1 MSDIGTNDTT
11 APISLI
17 SGGKGGRLRSR
28 DVCRYK
34 APSTGHLVDIVV
46 ASAHAT

>member
-17 SGGKGGRLRSR
+17 SGGGGDCDLGTCVDMRS
-28 DVCRYK
+28 
-34 APSTGHLVDIVV
+34 PSTGHLVDIVV